1 MPGPCPY
8 WSGPAPVNRLS
19 NLGYVILRYDE
30 LVRVRIKKLIFVLIA
45 AYVLIIARLFYIQVI
60 RAPFYREKAREL
72 TVRKIALPARRGT
85 IYDRDGQKLA
95 VTIDACDIYVQ
106 PVKIKDKEE
115 VATQLS
121 QILGCSRTQLLDTLK
136 SDKKFTYVARRA
148 DIWIG
153 DAVTR
158 AKIFGTG
165 SIRTTKRVYP
175 GGTLAAHIVGFTNV
189 DGKGIEGLER
199 VYDKQLRGTDGYV
212 VAEVDARGK
221 IIPGTRRDRVEP
233 INGGDI
239 VLTIDSTLQRSL
251 EHELEK
257 SYKAHSAAGATA
269 IMMEP
274 KTGEILALAN
284 MPTFDPNN
292 AKNSSAA
299 SRRDRAVTDLYEPGS
314 TLKAMTVC
322 AGLEAKA
329 VTPTDIFYCNASKGI
344 GRRTIRCS
352 LHPPF
357 MAGHG
362 ACNVAKILTYSC
374 NIGAADIGF
383 KLGGERLYKFEQAF
397 GFYEKPD
404 SGLPGEVRGWHD
416 NWRDWADIRLANIA
430 FGQGI
435 AVTPMQMAK
444 AYSAIANGGLI
455 MKPYVV
461 KEIRKPD
468 GKPEQQFMP
477 TVVRRVMS
485 ESTSAMVSEMLQG
498 VVSEGTGKTAD
509 VQGYRV
515 CGKTGSAQK
524 ASTTGRGYAPGKF
537 IASFAGFL
545 PLRDPR
551 VVILVAV
558 DEPKG
563 THWGATVAAP
573 VFQGAAT
580 RAMWH
585 MKVPPDNIPEAPK
598 PVGGSKNGGSD
609 TVESPVSRHPRL
621 GG

>member
-1 MPGPCPY
+1 LRH
-8 WSGPAPVNRLS
+8 RLT
-19 NLGYVILRYDE
+19 YDD
-30 LVRVRIKKLIFVLIA
+30 LAKIRVKKLIFVLFA
-45 AYVLIIARLFYIQVI
+45 AYVLLIARLFYIQVV

-72 TVRKIALPARRGT
+72 TVRKIVLPARRGT
-85 IYDRDGQKLA
+85 IYDRNGEKLA

-106 PVKIKDKEE
+106 PVKIKDKEG

-121 QILGCSRTQLLDTLK
+121 KILGCSRSQILDTLN
-136 SDKKFTYVARRA
+136 SGKKFTYIARRA

-153 DAVTR
+153 DAVTH
-158 AKIFGTG
+158 AKILGTG
-165 SIRTTKRVYP
+165 SLRTTKRVYP
-175 GGTLAAHIVGFTNV
+175 GGTLAAHIIGFTNV
-189 DGKGIEGLER
+189 DGRGIEGLER
-199 VYDKQLRGTDGYV
+199 VYDRQLHGTDGYV

-233 INGGDI
+233 VDGGDI
-239 VLTIDSTLQRSL
+239 VLTVDSTLQRSL
-251 EHELEK
+251 EHQLEM
-257 SYKAHSAAGATA
+257 SYTAHAAAGASA
-269 IMMEP
+269 VMMDP

-292 AKNSSAA
+292 AKSSSPA

-314 TLKAMTVC
+314 TLKSITAC
-322 AGLEAKA
+322 AGLESKA
-329 VTPTDIFYCNASKGI
+329 ITPSDIFYCNRSMQI
-344 GRRTIRCS
+344 GRRVVHCS
-352 LHPPF
+352 VHPPF

-362 ACNVAKILTYSC
+362 PSNVAKILKYSC

-383 KLGGERLYKFEQAF
+383 KLGAARLYKFEEAF
-397 GFYEKPD
+397 GFYEKPG
-404 SGLPGEVRGWHD
+404 SGLPGEVCGWHD
-416 NWRDWADIRLANIA
+416 NWKDWADIRLANIA

-435 AVTPMQMAK
+435 NVTPLQMAR
-444 AYSAIANGGLI
+444 AYCAIANGGLL

-461 KEIRKPD
+461 KEVRKPD
-468 GKPEQQFMP
+468 GKPEEQFVP
-477 TVVRRVMS
+477 TVARRVMS
-485 ESTSAMVSEMLQG
+485 EDTSAMVAEMLQG

-524 ASTTGRGYAPGKF
+524 ASAGGRGYAAGKF
-537 IASFAGFL
+537 VASFAGFL
-545 PLRDPR
+545 PLNDPR
-551 VVILVAV
+551 IVMLVAV

-563 THWGATVAAP
+563 THWGATVAGP

-585 MKVPPDNIPEAPK
+585 LKVPPDNVPGAPRST
-598 PVGGSKNGGSD
+598 GGSKGNGHNS
-609 TVESPVSRHPRL
+609 VESPVSRHPRL